1 MKKYFLGNLGKASAL
16 VSAVSAMAVIVTV
29 VTSQLFFSLSAGART
44 LTFNEKEVP
53 QTMDDLMAI
62 QNALVNNLQHV
73 RKATVSISLG
83 EGFGS
88 GVIVSADG
96 LILTAAHVTAGVDK
110 ELTVI
115 LNDGTKLK
123 AVSMG
128 LVSNTD
134 AAMMRIT
141 EEGAYPYVEINRE
154 NDYKLGHWI
163 FALGHS
169 GGFDKERGPVVRL
182 GRIVKDS
189 EATMQTDCK
198 VIGGDSGGPLFDLN
212 GQLIGIHS
220 RVGGSGKGLVKSQ
233 ASVEVNRHVPMR
245 EYIKHWDEMKENKFL
260 GKGPFAKP
268 PVKGSGFLG
277 FGSADTDEG
286 LVIGKVLKDGPADKA
301 GFETGDIILEID
313 GKTIDDKGAMKVIL
327 KKKSAGDKVTVVI
340 SREGKKQTI
349 KLRLGKK

>member
-1 MKKYFLGNLGKASAL
+1 MTKYHPSSIFSRLAAAVVMAL
-16 VSAVSAMAVIVTV
+16 TL
-29 VTSQLFFSLSAGART
+29 QLSPYVHARV
-44 LTFNEKEVP
+44 LPFNEQKVP
-53 QTMDDLMAI
+53 QTKEDLMAI
-62 QNALVNNLQHV
+62 QKALVDNLERV

-83 EGFGS
+83 QGFGS

-141 EEGAYPYVEINRE
+141 EEGEYPFVDINKD

-189 EATMQTDCK
+189 ETTLQSDCK
-198 VIGGDSGGPLFDLN
+198 VIGGDSGGPLFDME
-212 GQLIGIHS
+212 GRLIGIHS
-220 RVGGSGKGLVKSQ
+220 RVSKTMEQ
-233 ASVEVNRHVPMR
+233 NMHVPMR
-245 EYIKHWDEMKENKFL
+245 EYLKHWDEMKQNQFL
-260 GKGPFAKP
+260 GDGPFAKR
-268 PVKGSGFLG
+268 PVKGTGFLG
-277 FGSADTDEG
+277 FGSTYTDDG
-286 LVIGKVLKDGPADKA
+286 LVVGKVLKDGPADKA
-301 GFETGDIILEID
+301 GIKAGDIVLKVD
-313 GKTIDDKGAMKVIL
+313 GKNIPDKDTFQAIL
-327 KKKSAGDKVTVVI
+327 KEKSEGDKVVLLI
-340 SREGKKQTI
+340 RRKGEEQTI
-349 KLRLGKK
+349 ELKLGKK